1 MKAKGRRINRKIT
14 PDKSTRMEK
23 MRPTSE
29 WKVMSPK
36 PRVLMTTMVQYKP
49 VIQECLCPSAA
60 MRR

>member
-1 MKAKGRRINRKIT
+1 
-14 PDKSTRMEK
+14 